1 MSRTLP
7 DGTTLRWKLTWR
19 EHMAGDGLIP
29 FLIQWETAD
38 HPSRTA
44 PAGCSLLDLEAEH
57 PHPETIQPMLDA
69 LGVDLQVSEG
79 GRPALLA
86 TIECTRGTVVLS

>member
-1 MSRTLP
+1 
-7 DGTTLRWKLTWR
+7 
-19 EHMAGDGLIP
+19 MASSP